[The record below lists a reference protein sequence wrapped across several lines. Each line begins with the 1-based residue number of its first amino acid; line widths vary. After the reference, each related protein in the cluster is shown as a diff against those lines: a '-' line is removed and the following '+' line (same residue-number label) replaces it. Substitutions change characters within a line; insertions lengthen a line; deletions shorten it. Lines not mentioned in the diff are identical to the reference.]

1 MEHNRILLTLA
12 PLRPP
17 LRLLLPSISQHTFKI
32 KSGRGS
38 NNPTGGSRLLHFPA
52 SLCSPNGTGLVI
64 ALLSFGGI
72 PLSFFQCH
80 ASRLNSN
87 LNAAPSH
94 VFEISLTGYK
104 EPKNCVVNRISWPCG
119 WEGNLFMIRL
129 IFRLLSASSLVSVC
143 KVSAVILRVKP
154 SISSKWNTFNQRGEA
169 VSTEKWDAWWPGD
182 GNIFVLQLIMEEKNT
197 VKDKLMRN
205 YKSLIHI

>member
-1 MEHNRILLTLA
+1 MDIWAYFSPSLLNVYIKYPKVKSWDHMIENNRIFLTLA
-12 PLRPP
+12 PLCPP
-17 LRLLLPSISQHTFKI
+17 LCLLLPSFSQHTFKI

-52 SLCSPNGTGLVI
+52 SLCSPNGTGPVI
-64 ALLSFGGI
+64 ALLSFGGS

-104 EPKNCVVNRISWPCG
+104 EPKNCVVNRISWLCG
-119 WEGNLFMIRL
+119 WERNLFMIRL
-129 IFRLLSASSLVSVC
+129 IFRLLSTSSLVSVC

-154 SISSKWNTFNQRGEA
+154 SIFSKWNIFKQSG
-169 VSTEKWDAWWPGD
+169 TEKRDAWWPG
-182 GNIFVLQLIMEEKNT
+182 
-197 VKDKLMRN
+197 
-205 YKSLIHI
+205 